1 MLLGVATHTCKVE
14 ELVTLLQNEY
24 ADAIFLDGKPEKGER
39 KAADDYVLMINEL
52 LDEDDSQVTPNVI
65 YRIALMEYAIELSPY
80 NFDIQ
85 LALSLL
91 YDKVGLSVSF

>member
-1 MLLGVATHTCKVE
+1 MLLGVATHTSKVE

-39 KAADDYVLMINEL
+39 KAGDDYVLMINEL
-52 LDEDDSQVTPNVI
+52 LDEDDSQVTQNVI